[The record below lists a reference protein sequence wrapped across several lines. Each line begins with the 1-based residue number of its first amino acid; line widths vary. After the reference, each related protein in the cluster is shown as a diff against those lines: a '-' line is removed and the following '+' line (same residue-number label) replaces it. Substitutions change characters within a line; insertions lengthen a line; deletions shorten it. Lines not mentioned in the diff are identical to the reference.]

1 MYINYLRSSIIKNF
15 LHPADCPAG
24 KADLFS
30 IMRSVGY
37 EDIVSIDYED
47 SYVSIEEGLDKAVEY
62 LKQVMMFEPASKPK
76 AFNLDGRFK

>member
-30 IMRSVGY
+30 VMRSVGY
-37 EDIVSIDYED
+37 EDIVSIEHED
-47 SYVSIEEGLDKAVEY
+47 FYMSIDEGLEKAVHN
-62 LKQVMMFEPASKPK
+62 LKQVMMLEPGSKPK
-76 AFNLDGRFK
+76 AFNLDERFK